1 MQLQNL
7 ITVIGAVFAL
17 AGLGGVAWL
26 TVGELRL
33 RAIRRGRLAPAGGPQ
48 AVVRRSRDP
57 TGIGDQFIGQIRRLG
72 QQSAVRDPA
81 KLSVLRS
88 RLMQAGFYNREAPVI
103 YLGVRAAAL
112 AVATLGVILVL
123 PLVAG
128 SEKAVLSGIA
138 IAGLLAALAILGPDR
153 VLNMRRSKREREYS
167 DGFPDLLD
175 LLVAS
180 VEAGLSLDAA
190 VTRVTE
196 ELARRYPNLTG
207 HLRFLVLE
215 LRAGKS
221 RKDAWAA
228 FADRLESTTLGSL
241 ATMLRQAEEL
251 GTSLGETLTVF
262 SQDMRSKRMLR
273 ARREGARAIGQADR
287 PADHLHLSV
296 PVGRPAVTRRGAADG
311 RFRPPLDAVG
321 PVRPGNQLLEVP
333 IPFWTASP
341 GAS

>member
-1 MQLQNL
+1 MNPAMIQNL
-7 ITVIGAVFAL
+7 MTLIGGLFVL
-17 AGLGGVAWL
+17 GGLGGAAWL
-26 TVGELRL
+26 GAGELRL
-33 RAIRRGRLAPAGGPQ
+33 RAIRRSRLQTAGGPGLNSNP
-48 AVVRRSRDP
+48 SR
-57 TGIGDQFIGQIRRLG
+57 GSGFGLGGQVMGQIRKLG

-112 AVATLGVILVL
+112 AVATLGVIMIL

-128 SEKAVLSGIA
+128 GRGGMGGVALAGVLA
-138 IAGLLAALAILGPDR
+138 IAAIMGPDR
-153 VLNMRRSKREREYS
+153 VLAMRRTKREREYS

-196 ELARRYPNLTG
+196 ELARRYPNLTV

-221 RKDAWAA
+221 RKEAWSA
-228 FADRLESTTLGSL
+228 FADRLGIDDARQL
-241 ATMLRQAEEL
+241 ATMLRQAEEM

-273 ARREGARAIGQADR
+273 AEEKALALSAKLTVPLIIFIFPCLLGALLL
-287 PADHLHLSV
+287 PA
-296 PVGRPAVTRRGAADG
+296 AARLMTVFSG
-311 RFRPPLDAVG
+311 H
-321 PVRPGNQLLEVP
+321 
-333 IPFWTASP
+333 
-341 GAS
+341 